1 VSPLELPFNRKS
13 RAERAVE
20 KVTGSLELPG
30 KPAKLGLI
38 AAGSLAALTAASARI
53 SSLRRQGQR

>member
-1 VSPLELPFNRKS
+1 VSRVDLPFNRKS

-20 KVTGSLELPG
+20 KVTGSLEHAG
-30 KPAKLGLI
+30 KPAKLGVI

-53 SSLRRQGQR
+53 SSLRRHGR

>member
-1 VSPLELPFNRKS
+1 VTPNRKS
-13 RAERAVE
+13 RAEQLVE
-20 KVTGSLELPG
+20 KVTGSLEVPG

-53 SSLRRQGQR
+53 SSPRRQAQQ

>member
-1 VSPLELPFNRKS
+1 VELPFNRKS

-20 KVTGSLELPG
+20 KVTSSLELPG

-38 AAGSLAALTAASARI
+38 AAGSLAALTAANARI
-53 SSLRRQGQR
+53 SSLRRRGQQ